1 VAVVSG
7 VKLHETKHP
16 DRRAVAAY
24 EGLVG
29 IDAQKED
36 LLQFLLTVLDA
47 DRVARWQRKHY
58 PDGLKLADK
67 LQHRSPLAVL
77 AGEVGCG
84 KTALATSIGS
94 AVATTLDSRVMAIET
109 PSDIRGGGLVGEL
122 SARVTAAFDEA
133 QTIVGNS
140 YGLLIIDEGDDLA
153 TSRSQMQAH
162 HEDRAGLNVLIKEVD
177 NLARRKSKIAVLL
190 ITNRL
195 TALDPALVRRA
206 HVIVFDRPDASAR
219 RALFTRLLQGI
230 AHTHGDIDELVSIS
244 ERTPRFSSS
253 DIVHRGMD
261 IAVRAAIQHDR
272 PVSIA
277 GLKAVLETLVPTPL
291 VEP

>member
-1 VAVVSG
+1 MSA
-7 VKLHETKHP
+7 VKLHEIKHP
-16 DRRAVAAY
+16 DRNAAATY
-24 EGLVG
+24 ESLAG

-36 LLQFLLTVLDA
+36 LLQFLVTVLDA

-58 PDGLKLADK
+58 PAGLRLADK
-67 LQHRSPLAVL
+67 LQHRSPLVVL

-84 KTALATSIGS
+84 KTALATSVGS
-94 AVATTLDSRVMAIET
+94 VLATTLDSRVIAMET

-133 QTIVGNS
+133 QTIAGKN

-153 TSRSQMQAH
+153 TSRSQTQAH

-177 NLARRKSKIAVLL
+177 NLTRRDSKIAVLL

-195 TALDPALVRRA
+195 AALDPALVRRA
-206 HVIVFDRPDASAR
+206 HVIVFGRPDAPAR
-219 RALFTRLLQGI
+219 RALFARLLDGI
-230 AHTHGDIDELVSIS
+230 AHSQGDIEELVSIS
-244 ERTPRFSSS
+244 ERTPPFSSS

-272 PVSIA
+272 PVSIT
-277 GLKAVLETLVPTPL
+277 GLKAVLATLVPTPL

>member
-1 VAVVSG
+1 MSA
-7 VKLHETKHP
+7 VKLHEIKHP
-16 DRRAVAAY
+16 DRNATATY
-24 EGLVG
+24 ESLVG

-36 LLQFLLTVLDA
+36 LLQFLVTVLDGE
-47 DRVARWQRKHY
+47 RVARWRQKHY
-58 PDGLKLADK
+58 PAGLKLADK
-67 LQHRSPLAVL
+67 LQRRSPLVVL

-94 AVATTLDSRVMAIET
+94 VLATTLGNRVIALET

-133 QTIVGNS
+133 QTIVGKN

-153 TSRSQMQAH
+153 TSRSQTQAH

-177 NLARRKSKIAVLL
+177 NLARRDTKIAVLL

-206 HVIVFDRPDASAR
+206 HVIVFGRPDAPAR
-219 RALFTRLLQGI
+219 RALFGRLLDGI
-230 AHTHGDIDELVSIS
+230 SHTHGDIEELVSIS
-244 ERTPRFSSS
+244 ERNPPFSSS

-277 GLKAVLETLVPTPL
+277 GLKAVLQTLVPTPL
-291 VEP
+291 VES

>member
-1 VAVVSG
+1 MSG

-16 DRRAVAAY
+16 DRNCGEVY
-24 EGLVG
+24 ESLVG

-36 LLQFLLTVLDA
+36 LLQFLLSILDA
-47 DRVARWQRKHY
+47 DRVAKWQRKHY
-58 PDGLKLADK
+58 PAGLRLADR
-67 LQHRSPLAVL
+67 LLHRSPFAVL

-94 AVATTLDSRVMAIET
+94 VIASTLGTRLIAVET

-133 QTIVGNS
+133 RLIVGKNH
-140 YGLLIIDEGDDLA
+140 GLLIIDEGDDLG

-162 HEDRAGLNVLIKEVD
+162 HEDRAGLNVLIKEID
-177 NLARRKSKIAVLL
+177 NLARRESRIAVLL

-195 TALDPALVRRA
+195 SALDPALLRRA
-206 HVIVFDRPDASAR
+206 HVVVFGRPDASAR
-219 RALFTRLLQGI
+219 RALLIRLLDGI
-230 AHTHGDIDELVSIS
+230 AHTEADLEELVQLS
-244 ERTPRFSSS
+244 EKNPPFSSS

-261 IAVRAAIQHDR
+261 TAVRAAIQQDR
-272 PVSIA
+272 PVSIT
-277 GLKAVLETLVPTPL
+277 GLKTVLHTLVPTPL

>member
-1 VAVVSG
+1 MSA
-7 VKLHETKHP
+7 VKLHEIKHP
-16 DRRAVAAY
+16 DRNAAETY
-24 EGLVG
+24 ESLVG
-29 IDAQKED
+29 IDAQKEE
-36 LLQFLLTVLDA
+36 LLQFLVTVLDA
-47 DRVARWQRKHY
+47 ERVARWQRKHY
-58 PDGLKLADK
+58 PAGLRLADK
-67 LQHRSPLAVL
+67 LQHRSPLVVL

-84 KTALATSIGS
+84 KTALATSVGS
-94 AVATTLDSRVMAIET
+94 VLATTLDSRVIAMET

-133 QTIVGNS
+133 QTIVGKN

-153 TSRSQMQAH
+153 TSRSQIQAH

-177 NLARRKSKIAVLL
+177 NLARRESKIAVLL

-206 HVIVFDRPDASAR
+206 HVIVFGRPDATVR
-219 RALFTRLLQGI
+219 RALFARLLDGI
-230 AHTHGDIDELVSIS
+230 AHTQGDIEELVSIS
-244 ERTPRFSSS
+244 ERTPPFSSS

-277 GLKAVLETLVPTPL
+277 GLKGVIETLIPTPL

>member
-1 VAVVSG
+1 MSA
-7 VKLHETKHP
+7 VKLHEIKHP
-16 DRRAVAAY
+16 DRNAAATY
-24 EGLVG
+24 ESLVG

-36 LLQFLLTVLDA
+36 LLQFLVTVLDV

-58 PDGLKLADK
+58 PAGLKLADK
-67 LQHRSPLAVL
+67 LQHRSPLVVL

-94 AVATTLDSRVMAIET
+94 VVATTLDSRVIAMET

-133 QTIVGNS
+133 QTIAGKNH
-140 YGLLIIDEGDDLA
+140 GLLIIDEGDDLA
-153 TSRSQMQAH
+153 TSRSQTQAH

-177 NLARRKSKIAVLL
+177 NLTRRESKIAVLL

-206 HVIVFDRPDASAR
+206 HVIVFGRPDAPAR
-219 RALFTRLLQGI
+219 RALFARLLDGI
-230 AHTHGDIDELVSIS
+230 AHTHGDIEELVSIS
-244 ERTPRFSSS
+244 ERTPPFSSS

-261 IAVRAAIQHDR
+261 IAVRDAIQHDR

-277 GLKAVLETLVPTPL
+277 GLKAVLKTLVPTPL